1 MMNAM
6 SSDPRLAALPALR
19 KRAEEE
25 ARERVVT
32 FAELEGADC
41 APDGDVATV
50 AAVELALL
58 ADLTRSASRWEL
70 AALIGARLGR
80 EPVDVLQA
88 IQNGGWGWIELCK
101 DAHVDAAE
109 LECGADDEAIT
120 ALALVVL
127 GGAS

>member
-1 MMNAM
+1 MPA
-6 SSDPRLAALPALR
+6 DPRLMALPALR
-19 KRAEEE
+19 KLAEEQAKALHRIMFGRAPGGERLLAWTE
-25 ARERVVT
+25 AH
-32 FAELEGADC
+32 
-41 APDGDVATV
+41 
-50 AAVELALL
+50 LALL
-58 ADLTRSASRWEL
+58 SDLTRFASRWEL